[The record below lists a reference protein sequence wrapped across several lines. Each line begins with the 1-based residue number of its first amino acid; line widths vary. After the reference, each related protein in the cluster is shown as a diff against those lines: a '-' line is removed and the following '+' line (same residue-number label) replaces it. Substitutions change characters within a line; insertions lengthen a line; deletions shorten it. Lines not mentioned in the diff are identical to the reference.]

1 MWDSR
6 YDNEEYVYGTLPND
20 FLKVSID
27 HLKPGGELLC
37 LAEGEGRNSVWLA
50 EQGFNVTAVDSS
62 PIGLK
67 KAQNLASQRG
77 VSITT
82 IVADLAQY
90 ELGANRW
97 DGVISIF
104 CHLPP
109 TLRENLH
116 RAIPA
121 SLKPEGILILE
132 GYHPRQLEYKTGGPP
147 TAELMITE
155 QQLRDELNPLQ
166 ILHCQEL
173 DREIMEGSLH
183 HGLGAVVQFI
193 GKKIPQKS

>member
-20 FLKVSID
+20 FLQSSV
-27 HLKPGGELLC
+27 HNLRPGGELLC

-50 EQGFNVTAVDSS
+50 EQGFRVTAVDSS
-62 PIGLK
+62 SVGLT
-67 KAQNLASQRG
+67 KAQTLASQRG

-82 IVADLAQY
+82 IVADLAKY
-90 ELGANRW
+90 ELGAKRW
-97 DGVISIF
+97 DGIISIF

-121 SLKPEGILILE
+121 SLRPEGVLILE
-132 GYHPRQLEYKTGGPP
+132 GYHPRQLEYRTGGPP

-155 QQLRDELNPLQ
+155 QQLRDELQPLQ

-173 DREIMEGSLH
+173 DREISEGSLH
-183 HGLGAVVQFI
+183 HGLGAVVQYI
-193 GKKIPQKS
+193 GKNLSQAS